1 MSKKMEEL
9 PIVEIFESIQGEG
22 FNTGRKAIFIRLGQC
37 NLKCSWCDTDYNEFI
52 LMSFD
57 EIFNKLESFLDT
69 KNIILTGGE
78 PTIHRT
84 LNSFIDR
91 LKENSFKVWIES
103 NGIREIPNTIDYV
116 AISPKRLYQNIY
128 EKHCVTDADEV
139 RIVIDEVEGGFNF
152 CQFIEKKVKSQKYYI
167 SPCEVENKIQW
178 ADALNVLGRLNE
190 RDNKKV
196 DWLLSIQSHKIM
208 DIR

>member
-1 MSKKMEEL
+1 MEEL

-37 NLKCSWCDTDYNEFI
+37 NLKCPWCDTNYNEFI

-78 PTIHRT
+78 PTIHRN
-84 LNSFIDR
+84 LNLFIDR

-103 NGIREIPNTIDYV
+103 NGIREIPNSIDYV
-116 AISPKRLYQNIY
+116 AISPKRLYQSIY
-128 EKHCVTDADEV
+128 EKNCVTDADEV
-139 RIVIDEVEGGFNF
+139 RIVIDEVEGGFDF

-178 ADALNVLGRLNE
+178 VDALNVLGRLNE
-190 RDNKKV
+190 RDDKKV